1 MICSDASA
9 PSSFW
14 RIERFDE
21 VESTN
26 DLALERARAGEPE
39 GLVISTS
46 CQQKGRGRGGRSWYS
61 PPGTG
66 IYFSALL
73 RPDLPAGRVTCLP
86 IVAGV
91 ALAEGLSGLG
101 GRPVGL
107 KWPNDLRV
115 GGKKLGGILCE
126 YESKGGSPP
135 AVIVG
140 VGVNLKAPSGDF
152 PPDFQG
158 RATSLAAA
166 GAALPPADAVLK
178 TLLNRLESWY
188 TNLLFKGFSAAKDRW
203 TEMCDNF
210 GDEVSLQGVRSLVR
224 GRVRGIDE
232 SGGLLLTRTDGKTI
246 RIEAGEV
253 MEG

>member
-1 MICSDASA
+1 MIRSDASA
-9 PSSFW
+9 RSSFW

-39 GLVISTS
+39 GLVISAS

-61 PPGTG
+61 PLGTG
-66 IYFSALL
+66 VYFSALL

-91 ALAEGLSGLG
+91 ALAEGLSSLG
-101 GRPVGL
+101 DLPVGL
-107 KWPNDLRV
+107 KWPNDLRI

-126 YESKGGSPP
+126 FESKGGPPP

-152 PPDFQG
+152 PPDFRE
-158 RATSLAAA
+158 RATTLAGAA
-166 GAALPPADAVLK
+166 AALPPADTVLK
-178 TLLNRLESWY
+178 TLLDRLESWY
-188 TNLLFKGFSAAKDRW
+188 KNLLFKGFSAAKDRW

-210 GDEVSLQGVRSLVR
+210 GDEVSLQGARSLVR
-224 GRVRGIDE
+224 GRVCGVDE
-232 SGGLLLTRTDGKTI
+232 SGGLLLTRPDGKTI